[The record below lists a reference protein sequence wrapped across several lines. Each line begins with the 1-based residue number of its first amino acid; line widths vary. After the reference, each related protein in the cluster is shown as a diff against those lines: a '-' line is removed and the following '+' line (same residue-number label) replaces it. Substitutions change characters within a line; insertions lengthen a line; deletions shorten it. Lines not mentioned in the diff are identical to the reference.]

1 MSTETAVPTIV
12 IGTIG
17 SDAHV
22 TGQFVIARA
31 LEDAGFRVVRLG
43 ACVPQEE
50 FIEAA
55 VETGASAIM
64 VSSLYGMAYFDCEA
78 LREKCTEAGLG
89 DILLYIGGQ
98 LGTNREKWEE
108 VEARFLRIGFD
119 RVYSPESR
127 PAGIIVDLRTDVAN
141 RKPAVAASANT

>member
-1 MSTETAVPTIV
+1 MSTETAAPAIV

-31 LEDAGFRVVRLG
+31 LADAGFRVARLG

-55 VETGASAIM
+55 VECGASAIL
-64 VSSLYGMAYFDCEA
+64 VSSLYGMAYFDCEG
-78 LREKCTEAGLG
+78 LREKCTEAGLEN
-89 DILLYIGGQ
+89 ILLYIGGQ
-98 LGTNREKWEE
+98 LGTNREQWGE
-108 VEARFLRIGFD
+108 VEARFLALGFD

-127 PAGIIVDLRTDVAN
+127 PTRIITDLKSDIAN
-141 RKPAVAASANT
+141 RDPAAGQ

>member
-1 MSTETAVPTIV
+1 MSAEAAGPSVV

-55 VETGASAIM
+55 VETGAQAIL

-98 LGTNREKWEE
+98 LGTNREKWED
-108 VEARFLRIGFD
+108 VEARFKGIGFD
-119 RVYSPESR
+119 RVYSPDSR
-127 PAGIIVDLRTDVAN
+127 PAGIIVDLKADITRRSN
-141 RKPAVAASANT
+141 PAADAAKN

>member
-1 MSTETAVPTIV
+1 MKPDTSPNARPKVV

-22 TGQFVIARA
+22 TGQFVLTRA
-31 LEDAGFRVVRLG
+31 MEDAGIEVVRLG

-55 VETGASAIM
+55 VETGAHAVL
-64 VSSLYGMAYFDCEA
+64 VSSLYGMAFFDCQT

-89 DILLYIGGQ
+89 NILLYIGGH
-98 LGTNREKWEE
+98 LGTNREKWED
-108 VEARFLRIGFD
+108 VEARFSGIGFD

-127 PAGIIVDLRTDVAN
+127 PAGIIEDLKKDIAQRQQ
-141 RKPAVAASANT
+141 AS

>member
-1 MSTETAVPTIV
+1 MSAATTGPTVV

-31 LEDAGFRVVRLG
+31 LEDAGIRVVRLG

-55 VETGASAIM
+55 VETGADAIM
-64 VSSLYGMAYFDCEA
+64 VSSLYGMAYFDCEM
-78 LREKCTEAGLG
+78 LRERCTEAGLG

-108 VEARFLRIGFD
+108 VEVRFRGIGFD
-119 RVYSPESR
+119 RVYSPASR
-127 PAGIIVDLRTDVAN
+127 PAGIILDLREDIEQRAA
-141 RKPAVAASANT
+141 AVAASKKT

>member
-1 MSTETAVPTIV
+1 MSTGDSGPTVV

-22 TGQFVIARA
+22 TGQFVISRA

-55 VETGASAIM
+55 LETGADAIL

-78 LREKCTEAGLG
+78 MREKCTEAGLEG
-89 DILLYIGGQ
+89 ILMYIGGH
-98 LGTNREKWEE
+98 LGTNREKWED
-108 VEARFLRIGFD
+108 VDARFRGIGFD

-127 PAGIIVDLRTDVAN
+127 PAQIIADLRADIGSTG
-141 RKPAVAASANT
+141 RTAARRG